1 MFVTCSTAYRALLCS
16 PLDQAPLTPEKV
28 GTYDP
33 ELHDSKSKREEE
45 EVETKKER
53 KGERQGEEQEK
64 DYSPTDTLHPSSEE
78 GGRFNHSSFAV
89 QDNSAMVNLA

>member
-1 MFVTCSTAYRALLCS
+1 MSQLTLLCS
-16 PLDQAPLTPEKV
+16 PSDQAPLTPEKV

-33 ELHDSKSKREEE
+33 ELHDSESKQE
-45 EVETKKER
+45 EVERKEER
-53 KGERQGEEQEK
+53 LGEGEEK
-64 DYSPTDTLHPSSEE
+64 DYSPTGTLHPSSEDE

>member
-1 MFVTCSTAYRALLCS
+1 M
-16 PLDQAPLTPEKV
+16 
-28 GTYDP
+28 
-33 ELHDSKSKREEE
+33 
-45 EVETKKER
+45 ETKKER
-53 KGERQGEEQEK
+53 KGERQEERKEERQGEEQEK